1 MTWEIMIGNN
11 WDLQPRECMQ
21 IDVLEVF
28 RDNIENLL
36 IKEREDRVKETEET
50 LAPVRSHLNSS

>member
-1 MTWEIMIGNN
+1 
-11 WDLQPRECMQ
+11 MQ